1 VIARP
6 ESWSQ
11 PADPRRA
18 VVAAGLVI
26 ALFVGAWVALHRGF
40 YRHHQIIDTPIYQRY
55 GDAMAEGQVPYRDF
69 GLEYPPAALPVFV
82 IPSLLRSQDGNLADY
97 RDGFEAEMLVCG
109 LLALLF
115 MLSVLLRLEA
125 GPVRLTLALGLAAA
139 APLLLGSVVLSR
151 FDLWP
156 AALTVA
162 ALAALVAGRDRLG
175 LGMLGL
181 AFAAKLYPAALLPLA
196 VTWVW
201 RRRGRREAVV
211 CAGVFA
217 ALALACFLPFLVL
230 APHGVWD
237 ALTRQTSRPLQI
249 ETLGAGFLL
258 VAHQV
263 AGVGVT
269 MRSSHGSQNLAGAG
283 PDALAVLQTVL
294 QLATLLG
301 VWIWFARGPA
311 DRERLVRA
319 CAAAVCAFVAFGKVL
334 SPQFLIWLIPL
345 VPLVRG
351 RRGLAAGG
359 LLAVALVLTQLWFPF
374 RYWDLVLHFRA
385 LPSWLVLARDLTL
398 VALLAVL
405 VWPNEQRRGTGWAYR
420 RRLAGTETIRST
432 TAPR

>member
-1 VIARP
+1 VTARP

-18 VVAAGLVI
+18 VLAAGLAI
-26 ALFVGAWVALHRGF
+26 ALFVGAWVGLHRGF

-55 GDAMAEGQVPYRDF
+55 GDAMADGQVPYRDF
-69 GLEYPPAALPVFV
+69 GLEYPPAALPTFV
-82 IPSLLRSQDGNLADY
+82 IPSLLRSQNGNLAAY

-109 LLALLF
+109 MLALLF
-115 MLSVLLRLEA
+115 MLLVLLRLEA
-125 GPVRLTLALGLAAA
+125 GPLRLTLALGLAAA

-156 AALTVA
+156 AALTTG

-175 LGMLGL
+175 LGALGL

-201 RRRGRREAVV
+201 RRRGRREALV
-211 CAGVFA
+211 CSAVFA
-217 ALALACFLPFLVL
+217 VAALVCFVPFLVL

-237 ALTRQTSRPLQI
+237 ALTKQTSRPLQI

-258 VAHQV
+258 VAHSLSV
-263 AGVGVT
+263 VGVT
-269 MRSSHGSQNLAGAG
+269 MRSSHGSQNLAGAW
-283 PDALAVLQTVL
+283 PDALAALQTVL

-301 VWIWFARGPA
+301 VWVWFARGPA
-311 DRERLVRA
+311 DRDRLVRA
-319 CAAAVCAFVAFGKVL
+319 CAAAVCAFIAFGKVL

-374 RYWDLVLHFRA
+374 RYWDLALHFRA

-405 VWPNEQRRGTGWAYR
+405 VWPERPRPRDSPSNFLSTG
-420 RRLAGTETIRST
+420 
-432 TAPR
+432 

>member
-1 VIARP
+1 MIASP
-6 ESWSQ
+6 ESWS
-11 PADPRRA
+11 PPVDPRRA
-18 VVAAGLVI
+18 VVAAGLAI
-26 ALFVGAWVALHRGF
+26 AVFVGVWVALHHGF
-40 YRHHQIIDTPIYQRY
+40 YRQRQIIDTPIYQRY
-55 GDAMAEGQVPYRDF
+55 GDAMTDGKVPYRDF

-82 IPSLLRSQDGNLADY
+82 IPSLLRSQDGNLARY

-115 MLSVLLRLEA
+115 MLLVLLRLEA
-125 GPVRLTLALGLAAA
+125 GPVRLALALGVAAA

-156 AALTVA
+156 AALTMGG
-162 ALAALVAGRDRLG
+162 LAALVAGKDRLG
-175 LGMLGL
+175 VGALGL
-181 AFAAKLYPAALLPLA
+181 GFAAKLYPAALLPLA

-201 RRRGRREAVV
+201 RRRGRREALV
-211 CAGVFA
+211 CSGVFVA
-217 ALALACFLPFLVL
+217 AALACFLPFVVL

-237 ALTRQTSRPLQI
+237 AFTRQISRPLQI

-269 MRSSHGSQNLAGAG
+269 MHSGHGSQNLAGAG
-283 PDALAVLQTVL
+283 PDALAAVQTGF
-294 QLATLLG
+294 QLAVLLG
-301 VWIWFARGPA
+301 VWVWFARGPA

-319 CAAAVCAFVAFGKVL
+319 CAAAACAFVAFGKVL

-359 LLAVALVLTQLWFPF
+359 LLVVALVLTQLWFPF
-374 RYWDLVLHFRA
+374 RYWDLVLRFDA
-385 LPSWLVLARDLTL
+385 LPSWLVLARDLVL
-398 VALLAVL
+398 VALFVVL
-405 VWPNEQRRGTGWAYR
+405 VAPATRLRRATP
-420 RRLAGTETIRST
+420 RS
-432 TAPR
+432 P

>member
-1 VIARP
+1 MTARP
-6 ESWSQ
+6 ESWSP

-18 VVAAGLVI
+18 VVAAGLAI
-26 ALFVGAWVALHRGF
+26 ALFVGAWAALHRGF
-40 YRHHQIIDTPIYQRY
+40 YRHRQIIDTPIYQRY
-55 GDAMAEGQVPYRDF
+55 GDAMADGQVPYRDF

-82 IPSLLRSQDGNLADY
+82 IPSLLRSQNGDLAEY
-97 RDGFEAEMLVCG
+97 RNGFEAEMLVCG
-109 LLALLF
+109 ALALLF

-125 GPVRLTLALGLAAA
+125 GPVRLTLALGVAAA

-156 AALTVA
+156 AALTVG
-162 ALAALVAGRDRLG
+162 ALAALTAGRDRLG
-175 LGMLGL
+175 LGVLGL

-196 VTWVW
+196 VMWVW

-211 CAGVFA
+211 CAGIFA
-217 ALALACFLPFLVL
+217 AVALACFLPFLVL

-283 PDALAVLQTVL
+283 PDALAALQTVA
-294 QLATLLG
+294 QLLALVA
-301 VWIWFARGPA
+301 VWVWFARGPA

-319 CAAAVCAFVAFGKVL
+319 SAAAVCAFIAFGKVL

-345 VPLVRG
+345 VLLVRG
-351 RRGLAAGG
+351 RRGLAAGS

-385 LPSWLVLARDLTL
+385 LPSWLVLLRDLTL
-398 VALLAVL
+398 VTLLAVL
-405 VWPNEQRRGTGWAYR
+405 MWPERP
-420 RRLAGTETIRST
+420 RLRDS
-432 TAPR
+432 P

>member
-1 VIARP
+1 MIARP
-6 ESWSQ
+6 ESWSP

-18 VVAAGLVI
+18 VVAAGLAI

-40 YRHHQIIDTPIYQRY
+40 YRHRQIIDTPIYQRY
-55 GDAMAEGQVPYRDF
+55 GDAMADGQVPYRDF

-82 IPSLLRSQDGNLADY
+82 IPSLLRSQNGNLADY

-156 AALTVA
+156 AALTVG

-175 LGMLGL
+175 VGVLGL
-181 AFAAKLYPAALLPLA
+181 AFAAKLYPAALLPMA

-201 RRRGRREAVV
+201 RRHGRREAVV
-211 CAGVFA
+211 CTGVFA
-217 ALALACFLPFLVL
+217 AIALACFLPFLVL

-263 AGVGVT
+263 ADVGVT

-301 VWIWFARGPA
+301 VWVWFARGPA
-311 DRERLVRA
+311 DRDRLVRA

-374 RYWDLVLHFRA
+374 RYWDLVLHVRA

-405 VWPNEQRRGTGWAYR
+405 VWPATGLRRAAAR
-420 RRLAGTETIRST
+420 
-432 TAPR
+432 

>member
-1 VIARP
+1 MTARP
-6 ESWSQ
+6 ESWSP
-11 PADPRRA
+11 PASAPRRA
-18 VVAAGLVI
+18 VVAAGLAI

-55 GDAMAEGQVPYRDF
+55 GDAMADGQVPYRDF

-82 IPSLLRSQDGNLADY
+82 IPSLLRSQKGNLADY

-115 MLSVLLRLEA
+115 MLSVLLRLDA

-156 AALTVA
+156 AALTVG
-162 ALAALVAGRDRLG
+162 ALAALVAGKDRLG
-175 LGMLGL
+175 LGVLGL

-217 ALALACFLPFLVL
+217 AVALACFLPFLVL

-237 ALTRQTSRPLQI
+237 AVTRQTSRPLQI

-301 VWIWFARGPA
+301 VWVWFARGPA
-311 DRERLVRA
+311 DRDRLVRA
-319 CAAAVCAFVAFGKVL
+319 STAAVCAFVAFGKVL

-374 RYWDLVLHFRA
+374 RYWDLVRELDPRV
-385 LPSWLVLARDLTL
+385 SWLVLARDLVL
-398 VALLAVL
+398 LALLATL
-405 VWPNEQRRGTGWAYR
+405 VRAVREPARGSS
-420 RRLAGTETIRST
+420 RSS
-432 TAPR
+432 

>member
-6 ESWSQ
+6 ESWSP

-18 VVAAGLVI
+18 VVAGGLAI
-26 ALFVGAWVALHRGF
+26 ALFFGAWAALHRGF
-40 YRHHQIIDTPIYQRY
+40 YRHSQIIDTRIYQRY
-55 GDAMAEGQVPYRDF
+55 GDAMADGQVPYRDF
-69 GLEYPPAALPVFV
+69 ALEYPPAALPVFV
-82 IPSLLRSQDGNLADY
+82 IPSLLRSEKGNLARY

-109 LLALLF
+109 ALALAF

-151 FDLWP
+151 FDLWL
-156 AALTVA
+156 AALTA
-162 ALAALVAGRDRLG
+162 GALAALVAGRDRLG
-175 LGMLGL
+175 LGVLGL

-196 VTWVW
+196 LTWVW
-201 RRRGRREAVV
+201 RRRGRREAIV

-217 ALALACFLPFLVL
+217 AIALACFLPFLVL

-249 ETLGAGFLL
+249 ETLGAGLLL

-263 AGVGVT
+263 AGVGLT
-269 MRSSHGSQNLAGAG
+269 MRSGHGSQNLVGAG
-283 PDALAVLQTVL
+283 PDALAVLQTVI
-294 QLATLLG
+294 QLAAVAA

-319 CAAAVCAFVAFGKVL
+319 SAAAVCAFVAFGKVL

-351 RRGLAAGG
+351 RRGLAAGA
-359 LLAVALVLTQLWFPF
+359 LLACTLVLTQLWFPF
-374 RYWDLVLHFRA
+374 HYWELVFNFRA
-385 LPSWLVLARDLTL
+385 LPSWLVLARDLVL
-398 VALLAVL
+398 VMLFAVL
-405 VWPNEQRRGTGWAYR
+405 VWPQRS
-420 RRLAGTETIRST
+420 RLRDSPST
-432 TAPR
+432 VPNS